1 MASRWA
7 HPVFSLE
14 GSSWTWADVAAF
26 ARRDGRWDALVH
38 EAAHGLACE
47 RTGHVAPAAVVKEAA
62 KAFRYRRRLITAEET
77 EAWLRARDLD
87 VPQWMRWVRH
97 SVLRHEHPDVT
108 PAPADDAEMEERLW
122 VTGRCGG
129 LLDAFA
135 SALAE
140 RVAACARMGG
150 ALPPSETDVDDAID
164 RLRASVVTDDAL
176 RAEVARRQL
185 DWLGVELE
193 EARFADEHAAREAV
207 LCVRED
213 GLALA
218 EVCKLAGVDHVRRH
232 APLDQ
237 VDPAL
242 RPVVLGARLDEVVGP
257 VPVAGGFAV
266 ARVESKVV
274 PTVDDADV
282 RRRAAEAVLATAL
295 RRATEERVQWHDRD

>member
-7 HPVFSLE
+7 HPVFTVD
-14 GSSWTWADVAAF
+14 GTTWTWADVAAF
-26 ARRDGRWDALVH
+26 ARRDRRWDALVH
-38 EAAHGLACE
+38 EAGHGVACE
-47 RTGHVAPAAVVKEAA
+47 RAGHVAPAAAVKEAA
-62 KAFRYRRRLITAEET
+62 KAFRYRRRLIAAEET

-97 SVLRHEHPDVT
+97 SVLREAHPDVT
-108 PAPADDAEMEERLW
+108 PAAADDEVDRLLW

-129 LLDAFA
+129 LLDTFA

-140 RVAACARMGG
+140 RVAAHARLGG
-150 ALPPSETDVDDAID
+150 DLPPADLDVDDAVD
-164 RLRASVVTDDAL
+164 RLRAAVVTDEAL

-185 DWLGVELE
+185 DWLGVALE
-193 EARFADEHAAREAV
+193 EAHFADEHAAREAV
-207 LCVRED
+207 LCVRDD

-232 APLDQ
+232 APLDE
-237 VDPAL
+237 VDTAL

-257 VPVAGGFAV
+257 VAVPGGFVV

-274 PTVDDADV
+274 PTVDDPDV
-282 RRRAAEAVLATAL
+282 CGRAAEAVLATAL
-295 RRATEERVQWHDRD
+295 RRAVEERVAWHDRD